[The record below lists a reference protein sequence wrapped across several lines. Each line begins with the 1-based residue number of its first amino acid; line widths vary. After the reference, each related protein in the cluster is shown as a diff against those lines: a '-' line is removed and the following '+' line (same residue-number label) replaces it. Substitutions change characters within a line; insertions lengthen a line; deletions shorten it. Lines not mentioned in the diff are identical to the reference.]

1 MQAHTLVERLA
12 DELFEQSAWQRL
24 GDELVREFD
33 LAGPLLLSEVCL
45 ARALLNRL
53 RPGQCT
59 VLRSRWQETH
69 KDVIHLC
76 NVLGHEFI
84 EAGYDGVHYMM
95 KVRVRGAQDRV
106 PRQDPMNIDYPQP
119 RPMVTLD
126 VSPYALEDPRTRT
139 PHDDGGLASR
149 LLSWFR

>member
-1 MQAHTLVERLA
+1 MQGHTLVERLA
-12 DELFEQSAWQRL
+12 DELFAQGTWQAF

-69 KDVIHLC
+69 RDLIHLC

-84 EAGYDGVHYMM
+84 EAGYDGVYYMM
-95 KVRVRGAQDRV
+95 KVRVRDARNRV
-106 PRQDPMNIDYPQP
+106 PRQDPMNIDYPPP

-126 VSPYALEDPRTRT
+126 VSPYALEDPRMRASEG
-139 PHDDGGLASR
+139 DGSLGAR